1 MKARNNMDSE
11 AIGNI
16 IMEYCEKHD
25 IDLESTDIGEAV
37 YQNENA
43 YEDAVEYFV
52 KILKECQ
59 P

>member
-1 MKARNNMDSE
+1 MDSE
-11 AIGNI
+11 VIGNI

>member
-1 MKARNNMDSE
+1 MDSE

-52 KILKECQ
+52 KILNECQ

>member
-1 MKARNNMDSE
+1 MDNE
-11 AIGNI
+11 TIEDI
-16 IMEYCEKHD
+16 ILEYCDKHD

-43 YEDAVEYFV
+43 YEDAVECFV
-52 KILKECQ
+52 KILETCK